1 MRRKAGLVGLVMCF
15 LLTAHGLLSAQ
26 ELQTPSTTLEDV
38 VTVVQGNPNVSEK
51 QIQVLTA
58 FLTTAIEQ
66 GAITPEQA
74 LQLLGTVGWT
84 ELADGAG
91 FAVRALELALIALT
105 TEGASFDEILAELTD
120 IAESGELGPLASEM
134 GPGNSLPALATALL
148 RGKGAGEFAP
158 ELLAAIEDAVSSGV
172 PPGQVIHTV
181 RSLRGASGEEL
192 LAAVEHLK
200 DQISAGVPPGQ
211 ALGHG
216 QNEEQNEEQAAL
228 GSNSHGNAGDNM
240 HGPPPGRGKPED
252 EELEQKEIS
261 EGTPPGKA
269 LGQGHMQNEEQNE
282 EQAVLGSAD
291 HGKPTDEEKIRHGP
305 PPGRGKPEDEDE
317 GHGRGKGKGKSG

>member
-1 MRRKAGLVGLVMCF
+1 MF
-15 LLTAHGLLSAQ
+15 LTLPCSLLAQ
-26 ELQTPSTTLEDV
+26 GAQTPSETLE
-38 VTVVQGNPNVSEK
+38 TVLSLVQENPYVSAK
-51 QIQVLTA
+51 HAQVLSA
-58 FLTTAIEQ
+58 FLAMAVDQ
-66 GAITPEQA
+66 KAITPDEA
-74 LQLLGTVGWT
+74 LELFKAVGWT
-84 ELADGAG
+84 ELTSEDAVG
-91 FAVRALELALIALT
+91 FAVRALELALIALAAEET
-105 TEGASFDEILAELTD
+105 PYDEVLAKLSEM
-120 IAESGELGPLASEM
+120 AESGELGPLASEM

-158 ELLAAIEDAVSSGV
+158 ELLAEIEDAVSSGV

-228 GSNSHGNAGDNM
+228 GSNSHGNAGAGGNT

-252 EELEQKEIS
+252 EE
-261 EGTPPGKA
+261 
-269 LGQGHMQNEEQNE
+269 
-282 EQAVLGSAD
+282 
-291 HGKPTDEEKIRHGP
+291 
-305 PPGRGKPEDEDE
+305 DE
-317 GHGRGKGKGKSG
+317 GHGKGGKKG